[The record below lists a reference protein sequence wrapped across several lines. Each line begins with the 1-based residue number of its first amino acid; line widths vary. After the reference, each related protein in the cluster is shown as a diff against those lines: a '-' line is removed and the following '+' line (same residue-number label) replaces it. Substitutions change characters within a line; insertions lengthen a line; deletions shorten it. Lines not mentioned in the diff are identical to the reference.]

1 MGLGQ
6 TQQSQMGLGQS
17 RQNQM
22 GLGQS
27 VNFYFEIVSKH
38 CKKLWLNLIYEPKDL
53 KWNEGRK

>member
-1 MGLGQ
+1 
-6 TQQSQMGLGQS
+6 MGLGQS